1 MLKNEVINFK
11 YRTPVLANIVS
22 FIFLLIYLLLV
33 YLAIKSPFQP
43 IIIILLISL
52 ITLLTIILMNLICK
66 KISIISGNFEFKKN
80 ELIYSS
86 LNKSYIIKYEEI
98 EYISKESYID
108 YSNIFNIE
116 KYLYR
121 IKIKNAKYFTFSY
134 YDDSLI
140 NAMEKLASYTKIK
153 IDDATK

>member
-1 MLKNEVINFK
+1 
-11 YRTPVLANIVS
+11 
-22 FIFLLIYLLLV
+22 
-33 YLAIKSPFQP
+33 
-43 IIIILLISL
+43 
-52 ITLLTIILMNLICK
+52 MNLICK